1 MREFGGRLTGAFRA
15 RTSRTSLT
23 TKIEKEKDVIKK
35 VLICK
40 GAVMSDLCTKRVG
53 ATRRSLLALCAAFA
67 GGVMILLAAP
77 AAAGPVVDRSTLQP
91 QPPPGAVCRADGL
104 WTICQTTFLV
114 DMINEPIPFLD
125 LPCGTVY
132 ETISDLREGIRWYLD
147 GKLVKRFVSQN
158 ADGTWSLSPTGAGPA
173 VKISL
178 HASWRDE
185 YVVPGD
191 ESSAL
196 TTFHGSGFTAS
207 APGAGVIAH
216 IAGLDLPD
224 GTHRGVFR
232 IVEDAESAANLCDAL
247 TA

>member
-1 MREFGGRLTGAFRA
+1 
-15 RTSRTSLT
+15 
-23 TKIEKEKDVIKK
+23 
-35 VLICK
+35 
-40 GAVMSDLCTKRVG
+40 MSERCTKPRRLM
-53 ATRRSLLALCAAFA
+53 RRSLLALCAAFA

-77 AAAGPVVDRSTLQP
+77 AAAGPIVDPSTLQP
-91 QPPPGAVCRADGL
+91 EPPPGAVCRADGP

-114 DMINEPIPFLD
+114 NVVNEPILFLD

-158 ADGTWSLSPTGAGPA
+158 AEGTWSLSPTGAGPT

-178 HASWRDE
+178 HANWRDE
-185 YVVPGD
+185 YAVPGD

-196 TTFHGSGFTAS
+196 TTFHGNGFTAS

-224 GTHRGVFR
+224 GTHRGAFR
-232 IVEDAESAANLCDAL
+232 ITDDPQVAAALCAAL

>member
-1 MREFGGRLTGAFRA
+1 MVMR
-15 RTSRTSLT
+15 
-23 TKIEKEKDVIKK
+23 KVIWS
-35 VLICK
+35 VI
-40 GAVMSDLCTKRVG
+40 AV
-53 ATRRSLLALCAAFA
+53 AAFTT
-67 GGVMILLAAP
+67 VLAAGP
-77 AAAGPVVDRSTLQP
+77 AAAGPVVDPSTLQP
-91 QPPPGAVCRADGL
+91 EPPPGAVCRANGP

-114 DMINEPIPFLD
+114 DVVNEPILGFD

-132 ETISDLREGIRWYLD
+132 ETIYDLREGIRWYLD

-158 ADGTWSLSPTGAGPA
+158 AEGTWSLTPTGAGPT

-178 HASWRDE
+178 HANWRDE
-185 YVVPGD
+185 YAVPGD

-196 TTFHGSGFTAS
+196 TTLHGSGFTAS

-232 IVEDAESAANLCDAL
+232 IVEDAESAATLCSAL
-247 TA
+247 GA